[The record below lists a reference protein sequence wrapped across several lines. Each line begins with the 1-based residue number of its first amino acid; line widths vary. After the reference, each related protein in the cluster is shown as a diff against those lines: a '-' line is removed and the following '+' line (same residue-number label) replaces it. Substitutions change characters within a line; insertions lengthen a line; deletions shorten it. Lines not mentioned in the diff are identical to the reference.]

1 MRKTNEE
8 NEGKL
13 SGEDGALDRKTELS
27 IGKDL
32 NEQVSQ
38 S

>member
-1 MRKTNEE
+1 MRENNEE
-8 NEGKL
+8 KEGKL
-13 SGEDGALDRKTELS
+13 TGEDGALDRKTELR